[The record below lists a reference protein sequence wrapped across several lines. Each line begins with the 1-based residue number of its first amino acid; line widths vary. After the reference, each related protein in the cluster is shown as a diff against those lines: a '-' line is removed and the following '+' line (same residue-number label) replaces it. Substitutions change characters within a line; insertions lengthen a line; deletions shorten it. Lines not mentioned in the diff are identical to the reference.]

1 LPFKLEPVAPSSVPF
16 GVSLHL
22 GRILLLAL
30 SVDWGICT
38 DFELRVRAFKVF
50 GAVASLVVLVVLQ
63 PYLVFLLVLLIHCAE
78 GEPKGRDLRCSRVG
92 RRRRL

>member
-1 LPFKLEPVAPSSVPF
+1 V
-16 GVSLHL
+16 
-22 GRILLLAL
+22 LL
-30 SVDWGICT
+30 VDWGICI

-78 GEPKGRDLRCSRVG
+78 GEPKGRDLRCSGVG